1 MHCNIRLANE
11 GDLKYIYRFICAL
24 EDNLFD
30 QTLFESIFNKNIHH
44 KDYYYYI
51 AESDGNIIGYISC
64 HTQYL
69 LHHCGKVAEIQ
80 ELFVEASF
88 RNCGI
93 GKLLLVH
100 LEKVLRAEGCVSLE
114 VTAQNKRQQ
123 THQFYERYGFECSHK
138 KFVKVIG

>member
-1 MHCNIRLANE
+1 MQYLIRPVKE
-11 GDLKYIYRFICAL
+11 SDLQYIYDFICAL

-30 QTLFESIFNKNIHH
+30 QTLFKSIFLKNILH

-51 AESDGNIIGYISC
+51 AESDSYIIGYISC

-80 ELFVEASF
+80 ELFVKESF

-93 GKLLLVH
+93 GKLLIAH
-100 LEKVLRAEGCVSLE
+100 LEKVLVSEGCVSLE
-114 VTAQNKRQQ
+114 VTAQNKRVQ
-123 THQFYERYGFECSHK
+123 THQFYESYGFECSHK

>member
-1 MHCNIRLANE
+1 MQYVIRPVKE
-11 GDLKYIYRFICAL
+11 SDLPYIYRFICTL

-30 QTLFESIFNKNIHH
+30 QTIFESIFNKNILH

-51 AESDGNIIGYISC
+51 AESEGNIVGYISC

-80 ELFVEASF
+80 ELFVEETY

-93 GKLLLVH
+93 GKLLLTH
-100 LEKVLRAEGCVSLE
+100 LEKILVTEGGVSLE

-123 THQFYERYGFECSHK
+123 THQFYERYGFACSHK
-138 KFVKVIG
+138 KFVKKTG